1 MDEKKQ
7 IQVNTEFLN
16 INHRSK
22 KPRMNK
28 KKSEKKAQLM
38 NVNNASVKELLL
50 QKLKEYRKKKKEK
63 IAVPNPSVVTD
74 DFMEKVRRRKNR
86 TENVDVNPF
95 EVIQP
100 QPQAQAQPQAQPQVQ
115 PQVQPQRKYQIIQQP
130 ELPKYSN
137 LKHSTVLPTY
147 REYIRKTQKKDT
159 SRPRV
164 HLKSKHFKVGKN
176 KTAKTVGIF
185 LKNTT
190 LKNNVDE
197 DIVKWKSSNLKTV
210 KNYLK
215 KRNLVH
221 YGTNAPNELLRE
233 MYVSSNLCG
242 NLENVNGKKLLD
254 NYLETN

>member
-1 MDEKKQ
+1 MDEKKH
-7 IQVNTEFLN
+7 IQLNTEFLN
-16 INHRSK
+16 VNHKSK
-22 KPRMNK
+22 KQKVNK
-28 KKSEKKAQLM
+28 KSSEKKAQLM

-50 QKLKEYRKKKKEK
+50 QKLKEYRKKKKDK
-63 IAVPNPSVVTD
+63 VTVPTQSVVTD
-74 DFMEKVRRRKNR
+74 EFMDKVRRRRNR

-95 EVIQP
+95 EVTHP
-100 QPQAQAQPQAQPQVQ
+100 QPISQQSFTPAPAPQSPL
-115 PQVQPQRKYQIIQQP
+115 PQRTYQIIQQP
-130 ELPKYSN
+130 ALPKYSN

-147 REYIRKTQKKDT
+147 REYMRKTQKKK
-159 SRPRV
+159 SSEPRI
-164 HLKSKHFKVGKN
+164 HLKSKNFKVGKN

-190 LKNNVDE
+190 MKNKVDE

-233 MYVSSNLCG
+233 MYISSNICG
-242 NLENVNGKKLLD
+242 NLENVNGKNLVD